1 VCGLIK
7 STVDLMCVTYGI
19 ILANKALKE
28 LSNPMAGMFLKT
40 TQSHFCEAVSP
51 FMRHTPIRAANNTGH

>member
-1 VCGLIK
+1 
-7 STVDLMCVTYGI
+7 MCVTYGI